1 MVGEERTTP
10 TGLNDFAVLHV
21 PNTTTS
27 RSLYGMDDYTDID
40 SIVSELEVR
49 IDQIA
54 RVLDKHTDPTM
65 QGPRSALI
73 KDAAGNYVF
82 PRGTTL
88 LTRMRT
94 VTPPMWGI

>member
-1 MVGEERTTP
+1 MLDGGTVGMMVGEERTTP
-10 TGLNDFAVLHV
+10 TGLDDFAVLHV

-54 RVLDKHTDPTM
+54 RCWTSTH
-65 QGPRSALI
+65 
-73 KDAAGNYVF
+73 
-82 PRGTTL
+82 
-88 LTRMRT
+88 
-94 VTPPMWGI
+94 